1 MGGKKNKNY
10 SKTTLKL
17 LSSHKSYYCSICD
30 YSSSNNSNYNKHL
43 RTRKHLEKKG
53 KTTLTSKSVVSSKN
67 TYYCKICD
75 YSTSRRSN
83 WSRHMLSVKHKKNE
97 QNEQKT
103 SKQDGALPSIEDFNE
118 LLDELNMLKSEK
130 VHQNQHI
137 CKKNDKN
144 LSKKEENEKFDIEQ
158 LQSQINKIIEN
169 QNELK
174 EEAKRSGTTINNY
187 NNISIT
193 VFLDNYCNNAK
204 SVQDFLKNVTFELN
218 DIISNNSLIEDY
230 LSKKLIKNLQDLPFT
245 ERPIHCTDNKRK
257 NFMVKD
263 ETIGWV
269 KDNGMDSSGSLY
281 NKVNE
286 LQNKAYIN
294 FFNEYDKANP
304 LPHDTE
310 KEQIKCQISGDIL
323 ANKDKHNK
331 NAITNIANT
340 ISIVDAMDDSFS
352 DNKIKD

>member
-1 MGGKKNKNY
+1 M
-10 SKTTLKL
+10 
-17 LSSHKSYYCSICD
+17 
-30 YSSSNNSNYNKHL
+30 
-43 RTRKHLEKKG
+43 
-53 KTTLTSKSVVSSKN
+53 VSLKN

-75 YSTSRRSN
+75 YSTCRKSN
-83 WSRHMLSVKHKKNE
+83 WLRHMHSVKHKKNE

-103 SKQDGALPSIEDFNE
+103 SNSDGPLPSIEDFNE
-118 LLDELNMLKSEK
+118 LLDELKTLKSEGASNKDKK
-130 VHQNQHI
+130 VSKNEPETENFNIQELQNQ
-137 CKKNDKN
+137 
-144 LSKKEENEKFDIEQ
+144 
-158 LQSQINKIIEN
+158 INTIIEN
-169 QNELK
+169 QIVIK
-174 EEAKRSGTTINNY
+174 EEAKKSGTTINNY

-204 SVQDFLKNVTFELN
+204 SVQEFLKSVSFELN

-263 ETIGWV
+263 ETIGWI

-281 NKVNE
+281 DKVTQ
-286 LQNKAYIN
+286 LQNKAYID

-310 KEQIKCQISGDIL
+310 KEQIKCKISGDIL

-331 NAITNIANT
+331 NAINDIANT
-340 ISIVDAMDDSFS
+340 ILITDAMDDSLTN
-352 DNKIKD
+352 NKIIN

>member
-1 MGGKKNKNY
+1 MKSKKSQNY

-17 LSSHKSYYCSICD
+17 LSSSKTYYCSFCD
-30 YSSSNNSNYNKHL
+30 YTSSNNSNYNKHL
-43 RTRKHLEKKG
+43 RTKKHLEKKC
-53 KTTLTSKSVVSSKN
+53 KTTLTSKSMVSLKN

-75 YSTSRRSN
+75 YSTCRKSN
-83 WSRHMLSVKHKKNE
+83 WLRHMHSVKHKKNE

-103 SKQDGALPSIEDFNE
+103 SNSDGPLPSIEDFNE
-118 LLDELNMLKSEK
+118 LLDELKTLKLEGASNKDKK
-130 VHQNQHI
+130 VSKNEPETENFNIQELQNQ
-137 CKKNDKN
+137 
-144 LSKKEENEKFDIEQ
+144 
-158 LQSQINKIIEN
+158 INTIIEN
-169 QNELK
+169 QIVIK
-174 EEAKRSGTTINNY
+174 EEAKKSGTTINNY

-204 SVQDFLKNVTFELN
+204 SVQEFLKSVSFELN

-263 ETIGWV
+263 ETIGWI

-281 NKVNE
+281 DKVTQ
-286 LQNKAYIN
+286 LQNKAYID

-310 KEQIKCQISGDIL
+310 KEQIKCKISGDIL

-331 NAITNIANT
+331 NAINDIANT
-340 ISIVDAMDDSFS
+340 ILITDAMDDSLTN
-352 DNKIKD
+352 NKIIN

>member
-1 MGGKKNKNY
+1 MKSKKSQNY

-17 LSSHKSYYCSICD
+17 LSSSKTYYCSFCD
-30 YSSSNNSNYNKHL
+30 YTSSNNSNYNKHL
-43 RTRKHLEKKG
+43 RTKKHLEKKC
-53 KTTLTSKSVVSSKN
+53 KTTLTSKSMVSLKN

-75 YSTSRRSN
+75 YSTCRKSN
-83 WSRHMLSVKHKKNE
+83 WLRHMHSVKHKKNE

-103 SKQDGALPSIEDFNE
+103 SNSDGPLPSIEDFNE
-118 LLDELNMLKSEK
+118 LLDELKTLKSEGASNKDKK
-130 VHQNQHI
+130 VSKNEPETENFNIQELQNQ
-137 CKKNDKN
+137 
-144 LSKKEENEKFDIEQ
+144 
-158 LQSQINKIIEN
+158 INTIIEN
-169 QNELK
+169 QIVIK
-174 EEAKRSGTTINNY
+174 EEAKKSGTTINNY

-204 SVQDFLKNVTFELN
+204 SVQEFLKSVSFELN

-263 ETIGWV
+263 ETIGWI

-281 NKVNE
+281 DKVTQ
-286 LQNKAYIN
+286 LQNKAYID

-310 KEQIKCQISGDIL
+310 KEQIKCKISGDIL

-331 NAITNIANT
+331 NAINDIANT
-340 ISIVDAMDDSFS
+340 ILITDAMDDSLTN
-352 DNKIKD
+352 NKIIN

>member
-1 MGGKKNKNY
+1 MKSKKSQNY

-17 LSSHKSYYCSICD
+17 LSSSKTYYCSFCD
-30 YSSSNNSNYNKHL
+30 YTSSNNSNYNKHL
-43 RTRKHLEKKG
+43 RTKKHLEKKC
-53 KTTLTSKSVVSSKN
+53 KTTLTSKSMVSLKN

-75 YSTSRRSN
+75 YSTCRKSN
-83 WSRHMLSVKHKKNE
+83 WLRHMHSVKHKKNE

-103 SKQDGALPSIEDFNE
+103 SNSDGPLPSIEDFNE
-118 LLDELNMLKSEK
+118 LLDELKTLKSEGVSNKDKK
-130 VHQNQHI
+130 VSKNETETENFNIQELQNQ
-137 CKKNDKN
+137 
-144 LSKKEENEKFDIEQ
+144 
-158 LQSQINKIIEN
+158 INTIIEN
-169 QNELK
+169 QIVIK
-174 EEAKRSGTTINNY
+174 EEAKKSGTTINNY

-204 SVQDFLKNVTFELN
+204 SVQEFLKSVSFELN

-263 ETIGWV
+263 ETIGWI

-281 NKVNE
+281 DKVTQ
-286 LQNKAYIN
+286 LQNKAYID

-310 KEQIKCQISGDIL
+310 KEQIKCKISGDIL

-331 NAITNIANT
+331 NAINDIANT
-340 ISIVDAMDDSFS
+340 ILITDAMDDSLTN
-352 DNKIKD
+352 NKIIN